1 MGLAADSMG
10 WGYPTFLKYVLASA
24 PKLGELRN
32 YDSPL
37 LRDS

>member
-10 WGYPTFLKYVLASA
+10 WDYPTFLKYVLASA